1 MLVNV
6 SQTMS
11 LQYTPPEV
19 SEDCLYLNV
28 YAPAEAQR
36 GDKLPVGLNV
46 YSIRQTVCVGER
58 GVVFLQGCRN
68 TMHEFNIVQLPD

>member
-1 MLVNV
+1 MALHRCIQDPDVLVNV

-36 GDKLPVGLNV
+36 GDKLPVGVTMYTIKL
-46 YSIRQTVCVGER
+46 CV
-58 GVVFLQGCRN
+58 
-68 TMHEFNIVQLPD
+68 